1 MCMKKLIKQAA
12 CLIRQNPFYSLVAIV
27 GTAVTIAFVM
37 VVVMIYEFR
46 TANIAPE
53 THRSRLMYT
62 DTGITSKP
70 DGTNVSRGMG
80 RTAYEALFTHLPAT
94 EDATWY
100 SSIEKA
106 VVSLPASSDR
116 YNYRLKNVAPN
127 WFAFWE
133 YNFLAGR
140 PFTQAEYDLGR
151 SAFKQTDSEFKEYE
165 AVEGANYRYIV
176 VSERVAR
183 QFFGSAKEALEK
195 ELLINF
201 SPSRIVGVVED
212 VSAIFQTAY
221 AEIIQPFTLTN
232 EESNYRFWE
241 TGGLGGKRLGVL
253 KLTPEGSAEEVY
265 QEVERRE
272 KLLNEQHT
280 EFQFK
285 MQRLYTHTE
294 YTFFRDSSVDAR
306 LVYMLLVLILL
317 GVPAISIS
325 GLVNAQMQGR
335 LSEIAIRK
343 TYGASSVSIISHFFA
358 EGLVNTLIGG
368 VLGLVLS
375 CVLVWLGRIWLF
387 GNGGTDISGISLDM
401 ELLFRLDLF
410 VVVLLVCLVFN
421 LLAVLL
427 PAILAVRKNIVVT
440 LKGGE

>member
-1 MCMKKLIKQAA
+1 MKKLIKQTT

-46 TANIAPE
+46 TADIAPE

-62 DTGITSKP
+62 DTGLNMKK
-70 DGTNVSRGMG
+70 DGSNIWSGMG
-80 RTAYEALFTHLPAT
+80 RTAYEALFTHLPET

-116 YNYRLKNVAPN
+116 HNYRLKNVASN

-151 SAFKQTDSEFKEYE
+151 SAFKQADSEFKAYE

-183 QFFGSAKEALEK
+183 QFFGSAEEALEK

-201 SPSRIVGVVED
+201 LPSKIVGVVAD
-212 VSAIFQTAY
+212 VSAIFQTSY
-221 AEIIQPFTLTN
+221 AEIFQPFTLVN
-232 EESNYRFWE
+232 EESNYRYSE
-241 TGGLGGKRLGVL
+241 TGGLGGVRMGVL
-253 KLTPEGSAEEVY
+253 KLTPEGSSEEVCR
-265 QEVERRE
+265 EVERRE
-272 KLLNEQHT
+272 KLLNEQQT
-280 EFQFK
+280 AFQFN
-285 MQRLYTHTE
+285 MQHLYTHTE

-306 LVYMLLVLILL
+306 LVYVLLVLILL

-325 GLVNAQMQGR
+325 GLMNAQMQGR

-343 TYGASSVSIISHFFA
+343 AYGASNVSIIGHFFV
-358 EGLVNTLIGG
+358 EGLVHTLMGG
-368 VLGLVLS
+368 ALGLVLS
-375 CVLVWLGRIWLF
+375 YVLVWLGRVWLF
-387 GNGGTDISGISLDM
+387 GSGGTDTSGISLDM

-410 VVVLLVCLVFN
+410 VIVLLVCLVFN

-427 PAILAVRKNIVVT
+427 PAILAVRKNIVIT